1 MTEIVVIL
9 LFLSLLAF
17 IAYPLFRPPAEST
30 ASVKVQTRLDEL
42 LNEKE
47 EAYLAL
53 KDVEQDYGM
62 GKLSGRDY
70 ELLRAESE
78 NRAVQILKEIEAT
91 QASLGR
97 PSRKSKKA

>member
-17 IAYPLFRPPAEST
+17 IAYPLFRPPAAST

-53 KDVEQDYGM
+53 KDVEQDYRM
-62 GKLSGRDY
+62 GKLSRHDY

-97 PSRKSKKA
+97 PSKKSKKG

>member
-17 IAYPLFRPPAEST
+17 IAYPLFRPPAAST
-30 ASVKVQTRLDEL
+30 ASVRVQTRLDEL

-53 KDVEQDYGM
+53 KDVELDYRM
-62 GKLSGRDY
+62 GKLSKHDY
-70 ELLRAESE
+70 ELLRVESE

-91 QASLGR
+91 RASLDR